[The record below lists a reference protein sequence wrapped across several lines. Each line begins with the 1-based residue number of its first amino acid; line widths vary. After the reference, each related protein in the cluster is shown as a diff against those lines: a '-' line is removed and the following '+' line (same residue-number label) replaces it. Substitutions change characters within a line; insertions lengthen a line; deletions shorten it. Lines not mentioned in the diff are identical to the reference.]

1 MARRRIDT
9 TQQLTG
15 PGWTATRKNGVVT
28 ITCVRMQP
36 DTTFTLPPGWR
47 PTVQCETPAHSG
59 VIRDGASMPTLKV
72 GTNGVVITVRAQEA
86 VWGTLTYV
94 TA

>member
-9 TQQLTG
+9 TQHLTG

-28 ITCVRMQP
+28 IVCASMQQ
-36 DTTFTLPPGWR
+36 DATFTLPPGWR
-47 PTVQCETPAHSG
+47 PTVQCEIPVVSGATRDKATP
-59 VIRDGASMPTLKV
+59 PTIKV
-72 GTNGVVITVRAQEA
+72 GTDGVFTTVRAENR
-86 VWGTLTYV
+86 VWGVLTYV